1 MVFSE
6 MTVWCLRGKKWNR
19 GMLGVSVF
27 VGWGEGWAYE
37 PRVRPVPAGA

>member
-6 MTVWCLRGKKWNR
+6 MTVWCLRGKWNC
-19 GMLGVSVF
+19 GMLGVSRAF

-37 PRVRPVPAGA
+37 PRV